1 MKTEIKIWR
10 ENVSKR
16 TLNERF
22 GRKDR
27 ERSNKKF
34 LAGRSRAFRKNFGG
48 KKRNFREHKKES
60 LETVLAGK

>member
-22 GRKDR
+22 GRKDCK
-27 ERSNKKF
+27 RSNKNI
-34 LAGRSRAFRKNFGG
+34 LAGRSRAFQKNVGG
-48 KKRNFREHKKES
+48 KKCNFREHKKES